1 MDDPE
6 VLVELLEAYSPS
18 GHEAPAVA
26 RFRALAQRLGYSVS
40 SDVAGNGIAR
50 RGSGRPQILFL
61 GHIDTVEGALPVR
74 REGTRIY
81 GRGACDAKGPLAAA
95 LLAGR
100 NAPTR
105 GEVVVVA
112 AVGEETDSRGA
123 RALLEAFRPE
133 YVIAGEPSGWDGLA
147 VGYKGDLRLKATF
160 LGDRA
165 HLSTPTASTAD
176 RAVEWIQGL
185 RQEVA
190 RRTGSTPFRSLTF
203 KVVSI
208 ATTMDGGAERVEAV
222 VDLRIPPGTGAAALL
237 AQLPRDGGPETI
249 EPLVELDPYEGDRL
263 DPVVAALSQ
272 GIRVA
277 GGRPTLWR
285 KTGTSD
291 LNLVAPAWR
300 VRGAAYGPGDSRLDH
315 TDGEFLEVGD
325 LDRAVRVLAHAFE
338 TLAAGETMPTPRRS
352 DEGA

>member
-18 GHEAPAVA
+18 GHEAQAVA

-74 REGTRIY
+74 RQGTRIY

-190 RRTGSTPFRSLTF
+190 RRTGPTPFRSLTF

-263 DPVVAALSQ
+263 DRVVAALSQ

-338 TLAAGETMPTPRRS
+338 TLAAGEAMPTPRRS